1 MQAHASLLLGIAT
14 ALLHV
19 SSVTAAPFND
29 STSHANCRYLPGD
42 RQWPDPATW
51 RILNDTV
58 GGRLIAGEPLAKSCH
73 GTSYDDDACADI
85 RARWTEPPLYFTE
98 RVLHTRNIASYAIN
112 VSSVSDVVA
121 GLEFARQNNVR
132 LSIKNTGHDYI
143 GRSNGEGSLA
153 LWTHNLKD
161 ITFFNYSSAVYTGP
175 AAKVSAGVQFFEA
188 YAAAASHGLRVVGGF
203 CPTVGMAGGYV
214 QGAGHGPLGAT
225 YGLAADNTLEFEVV
239 TPDGRHVVASRTENP
254 DLYWALS
261 GGGGG
266 TYGIVLSLTTKA
278 HPDGQVAGGSLAFE
292 NTNEESFW
300 AAIEKWQR
308 HLLLLDQIP
317 GFTTVWEFTNAS
329 FSIAFA
335 TLPGGNAS
343 AVDDALSPFLKEL
356 DDLSIVPSSYET
368 SDRSTFYEHYEHY
381 TGDMPYGPYTT
392 NDVIG
397 GRLIQRSTIEH
408 NATNLVAVLRDVVKS
423 GLPSVRVNGIAA
435 NVTHARAGNS
445 PGDNAVPPAWRESLY
460 WLNVDVL
467 FDPASSVSDIHG
479 IQAQVNQF
487 QDRLKPLTPG
497 GGAYMNEGT
506 YDNVDWKTDYYGSNY
521 DKLLQAKKTYDP
533 DFLLYSH
540 TSVGADEVTVASDGR
555 ICKN

>member
-1 MQAHASLLLGIAT
+1 MSPYWLNNTCSPYTSQNASCILG
-14 ALLHV
+14 
-19 SSVTAAPFND
+19 
-29 STSHANCRYLPGD
+29 
-42 RQWPDPATW
+42 
-51 RILNDTV
+51 
-58 GGRLIAGEPLAKSCH
+58 
-73 GTSYDDDACADI
+73 
-85 RARWTEPPLYFTE
+85 
-98 RVLHTRNIASYAIN
+98 NIASYAIN
-112 VSSVSDVVA
+112 VSSVADVVA

-161 ITFFNYSSAVYTGP
+161 ITFFNYSSGVYTGP

-188 YAAAASHGLRVVGGF
+188 YATAASHGLRVVGGF

-225 YGLAADNTLEFEVV
+225 YGLAADNTLEFEV
-239 TPDGRHVVASRTENP
+239 
-254 DLYWALS
+254 ALS

-278 HPDGQVAGGSLAFE
+278 HPDGQVAGGSLAFD

-300 AAIEKWQR
+300 AAIEKWQSQ
-308 HLLLLDQIP
+308 LLLLDRIP
-317 GFTTVWEFTNAS
+317 GFTTVWGFTNAS

-343 AVDDALSPFLKEL
+343 TVADALSPFLKDL
-356 DDLSIVPSSYET
+356 DDLGIVPSSYET
-368 SDRSTFYEHYEHY
+368 SDRSNFYEHYEHY

-408 NATNLVAVLRDVVKS
+408 NVTNLVAVLRDVVKS
-423 GLPSVRVNGIAA
+423 DLPSVRVNGIAA

-445 PGDNAVPPAWRESLY
+445 PGDNAVLPAWRESLY

-467 FDPASSVSDIHG
+467 FDPASSVSDIRG
-479 IQAQVNQF
+479 IQAQVNSF

-521 DKLLQAKKTYDP
+521 EKLLQVKKTHDP

-540 TSVGADEVTVASDGR
+540 TSVGADEITVASDGR
-555 ICKN
+555 ICKH

>member
-1 MQAHASLLLGIAT
+1 M
-14 ALLHV
+14 
-19 SSVTAAPFND
+19 D
-29 STSHANCRYLPGD
+29 RTSHIVSQPFVD
-42 RQWPDPATW
+42 RDCALQKNSPLTFKTSFQDPVNVMSPYWLNNTCSPYTSQNASC
-51 RILNDTV
+51 IL
-58 GGRLIAGEPLAKSCH
+58 G
-73 GTSYDDDACADI
+73 
-85 RARWTEPPLYFTE
+85 
-98 RVLHTRNIASYAIN
+98 NIASYAIN

-278 HPDGQVAGGSLAFE
+278 HPDGQVAGGSLAFD

-317 GFTTVWEFTNAS
+317 GFTTVWGFTNAS

-343 AVDDALSPFLKEL
+343 GVADALSPFLKEL
-356 DDLSIVPSSYET
+356 DNLGIVPSSYET

-397 GRLIQRSTIEH
+397 GRLIQRPTIEH
-408 NATNLVAVLRDVVKS
+408 NATNLVAVLRDIVNS
-423 GLPSVRVNGIAA
+423 DLPSVRVNGIAA

-445 PGDNAVPPAWRESLY
+445 PGDNAILPAWRESLY

-487 QDRLKPLTPG
+487 QDRLRPLTPG

-521 DKLLQAKKTYDP
+521 DKLLQVKKTYDP

-540 TSVGADEVTVASDGR
+540 TPVGADEVTVASDGR